1 MNDIITV
8 MVPVYNVEKY
18 LDKCITSI
26 LNQSY
31 KNIDVLLINDGS
43 TDRSGE
49 ICDKYAEL
57 DKRVRVI
64 HKANEGVSK
73 TRNQGI
79 ECANGKYLVFV
90 DSDDYLEID
99 YCKKLYDTQQQY
111 GDAFVMCG
119 FKTVFVSGEEEFFC
133 FEKVEKLSELSTK
146 DIIELIEKWLLNS
159 PCNKLYL
166 VNELKK
172 EKIKMPEDLSLAE
185 DLLFNFEY
193 MDKLV
198 GDKIVVINEGLY
210 NYRLQS
216 SGTLNSKYY
225 PDQLEIME
233 RVNDRLYKLCKKIKI
248 HNMEAFYGIALL
260 HLENAMK
267 NNLKRD
273 NSESFFEKISKNNAI
288 MRSDEYQNC
297 LTKSGNTFSKVRRII
312 CRMGNYLLLELFYK
326 ICTIL
331 NPIKEFLYINLKKP
345 IIDFLKKK

>member
-18 LDKCITSI
+18 LEKCITSI

-49 ICDKYAEL
+49 ICDKYAKL

-64 HKANEGVSK
+64 HKVNEGVSK
-73 TRNQGI
+73 TRNRGI
-79 ECANGKYLVFV
+79 DFAKGKYLVFV

-99 YCKKLYDTQQQY
+99 YCKKLYEAQQQHEN
-111 GDAFVMCG
+111 AFIMCG
-119 FKTVFVSGEEEFFC
+119 FKTVFASGEEDFFC
-133 FEKVEKLSELSTK
+133 FEKTERFSELSTK

-159 PCNKLYL
+159 PCNKLYR

-172 EKIKMPEDLSLAE
+172 EKIRMPEDLSLAE

-193 MDKLV
+193 LDKLV
-198 GDKIVVINEGLY
+198 GDKIIVINEGLY

-225 PDQLEIME
+225 PEQLEIMK
-233 RVNDRLYKLCKKIKI
+233 RVNERLYVLCNNVEVQ
-248 HNMEAFYGIALL
+248 NMERYYKIAIL

-267 NNLKRD
+267 NNFKKDNYESYRRKLK
-273 NSESFFEKISKNNAI
+273 KNNEI
-288 MRSDEYQNC
+288 MKSSDYQNC
-297 LTKSGNTFSKVRRII
+297 LTKSGNSFSYIRRII
-312 CRMGNYLLLELFYK
+312 CRIGNYLLLEVFFK

-331 NPIKEFLYINLKKP
+331 NPIKEFLYIYLKKP
-345 IIDFLKKK
+345 IINYIKKK

>member
-49 ICDKYAEL
+49 ICDKYAKL
-57 DKRVRVI
+57 DERVRVI

-73 TRNQGI
+73 TRNRGI
-79 ECANGKYLVFV
+79 DCANGKYLVFV
-90 DSDDYLEID
+90 DSDDYLEVD
-99 YCKKLYDTQQQY
+99 YCKKLYEAQQKY
-111 GDAFVMCG
+111 EDAFVMCG
-119 FKTVFVSGEEEFFC
+119 FKTVFVSGEENFFV
-133 FEKVEKLSELSTK
+133 FEKAERFSELSTK

-166 VNELKK
+166 VNGLKK

-193 MDKLV
+193 LDKLV
-198 GDKIVVINEGLY
+198 EDKIVVINEGLY

-216 SGTLNSKYY
+216 GGTLNSKYY
-225 PDQLEIME
+225 PEQLEIMK
-233 RVNDRLYKLCKKIKI
+233 RVNERLYIFCKKIEI
-248 HNMEAFYGIALL
+248 RNMEAFYKVALL

-267 NNLKRD
+267 KQ
-273 NSESFFEKISKNNAI
+273 F
-288 MRSDEYQNC
+288 
-297 LTKSGNTFSKVRRII
+297 
-312 CRMGNYLLLELFYK
+312 
-326 ICTIL
+326 
-331 NPIKEFLYINLKKP
+331 
-345 IIDFLKKK
+345 